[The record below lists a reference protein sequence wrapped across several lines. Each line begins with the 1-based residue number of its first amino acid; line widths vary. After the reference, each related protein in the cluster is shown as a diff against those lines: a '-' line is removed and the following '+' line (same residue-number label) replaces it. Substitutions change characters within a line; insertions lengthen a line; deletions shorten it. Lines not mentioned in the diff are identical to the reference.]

1 MKTEVTENVFEEAWA
16 GFKGTDWKEK
26 VSISRFVKA
35 NHKNYDGDE
44 SFLAGPTERSLK
56 IKEIIESTKERYEA
70 SKFPMDTERVA

>member
-26 VSISRFVKA
+26 VSISRFVKD

-44 SFLAGPTERSLK
+44 SFLAGPTERS
-56 IKEIIESTKERYEA
+56 
-70 SKFPMDTERVA
+70 